1 MPALALAA
9 RSHLAAL
16 NSLAQ
21 SVLAAMSALVVNAN
35 AVATA
40 ANNFKEG
47 CLQAPLFLF
56 NTVLNLRTIN
66 SY

>member
-47 CLQAPLFLF
+47 CLQAPLFYF
-56 NTVLNLRTIN
+56 I
-66 SY
+66 